1 MARVAMEGRGIVPD
15 AAGARDDASQQ
26 EEVTV
31 QIDWIS
37 VACMSDCCPLHGNIK
52 RGFLISEKNV
62 SCQCMKTR
70 CW

>member
-31 QIDWIS
+31 QIDRVS
-37 VACMSDCCPLHGNIK
+37 VACMSHCCQQRP
-52 RGFLISEKNV
+52 
-62 SCQCMKTR
+62 
-70 CW
+70 